1 MLMSLSIRNML
12 LVEKAEIN
20 FSSGLNVFTGET
32 GAGKSII
39 LDCLSFVLGNK
50 SRKRFVRTLCDRGE
64 VIAEFKVEKTSE
76 VRKIVEGLSII
87 WTDNLV
93 IRRVEF
99 SDGKRKTYVNDTN
112 CTLDTIQ
119 KLGAKLVE
127 FVDQKDGSQILKK
140 SNHITL
146 LDDFSGHQNEVK
158 NLGKAWDDFK
168 KIQQEITK
176 AESRKDS
183 QVKELE
189 FIKHS
194 LSEISI
200 LNPQPG
206 ELEELEIIRASLRS
220 SSKIEENLKE
230 AADLISGQQVRHEF
244 VSALNKLEK
253 AHDLV
258 SDDHLL
264 VETISALEGIIH
276 ELDEIEKNIPNIIEN
291 RNLGRMTLDEVE
303 DRLFNFRNIARKH
316 GINPENLMAL
326 NQEMEANLIEY
337 DNSEKHVGALKSKL
351 VSLEKVYQASA
362 KKISEK
368 RKREGKNLDMM
379 MSQELIPL
387 KMEGIEFRTLL
398 ERRKEQ
404 GFNGCDTVAFQ
415 ICNHGMPAKDM
426 EKIASGGELSRLL
439 LALKVC
445 LVTNTSG
452 TSLIFDEI
460 DRGIGG
466 ATAEAVG
473 NRLASLAERDQILL
487 VTHSPQVASKAHKHW
502 SVRKIVEK
510 TNPPVTLLNELN
522 QDTKVAELARMIS
535 GEVVSKEALAAAH
548 RLMN

>member
-1 MLMSLSIRNML
+1 ML
-12 LVEKAEIN
+12 LVEEAEIY

-64 VIAEFKVEKTSE
+64 VIAEFKVKKTSE
-76 VRKIVEGLSII
+76 VRKLVEGLSII

-158 NLGKAWDDFK
+158 NLNKAWDDLK
-168 KIQQEITK
+168 KTQQEITK
-176 AESRKDS
+176 VESRKDS
-183 QVKELE
+183 QGKELE
-189 FIKHS
+189 FVKHS

-230 AADLISGQQVRHEF
+230 AADLISGQQMRHEF

-258 SDDHLL
+258 SDQLL
-264 VETISALEGIIH
+264 IETISALEGIIH
-276 ELDEIEKNIPNIIEN
+276 ELDEIEKNIPNIIEK
-291 RNLGRMTLDEVE
+291 RNSGGMTLEEVE

-316 GINPENLMAL
+316 GINPENLMVL
-326 NQEMEANLIEY
+326 NQEMEASLIEY
-337 DNSEKHVGALKSKL
+337 DNTEKHLVALMSTL

-362 KKISEK
+362 EKISEK

-379 MSQELIPL
+379 MRQELIPL

-445 LVTNTSG
+445 LVANTSG

-502 SVRKIVEK
+502 SVRKIAEK
-510 TNPPVTLLNELN
+510 TNPPVTLLNELS
-522 QDTKVAELARMIS
+522 QDAKVAELARMIS

>member
-1 MLMSLSIRNML
+1 ML
-12 LVEKAEIN
+12 LVEEAEIN

-64 VIAEFKVEKTSE
+64 VIAEFKVKKTSE
-76 VRKIVEGLSII
+76 VRKFVEGLSII

-158 NLGKAWDDFK
+158 NLNKAWDDLK
-168 KIQQEITK
+168 KTQQEITK
-176 AESRKDS
+176 VESRKDS
-183 QVKELE
+183 QGKELE
-189 FIKHS
+189 FVKHS

-230 AADLISGQQVRHEF
+230 AADLISGQQMRHEF

-258 SDDHLL
+258 SDQLL
-264 VETISALEGIIH
+264 IETISALEGIIH
-276 ELDEIEKNIPNIIEN
+276 ELDEIEKNIPNIIEK
-291 RNLGRMTLDEVE
+291 RNSGGMTLEEVE

-316 GINPENLMAL
+316 GINPENLMVL
-326 NQEMEANLIEY
+326 NQEMEASLIEY
-337 DNSEKHVGALKSKL
+337 DNTEKHLVALMSTL

-362 KKISEK
+362 EKISEK

-379 MSQELIPL
+379 MRQELIPL

-445 LVTNTSG
+445 LVANTSG

-502 SVRKIVEK
+502 SVRKIAEK
-510 TNPPVTLLNELN
+510 TNPPVTLLNELS
-522 QDTKVAELARMIS
+522 QDAKVAELARMIS

>member
-1 MLMSLSIRNML
+1 ML
-12 LVEKAEIN
+12 LVEEAEIY

-64 VIAEFKVEKTSE
+64 VIAEFKVKKTSE
-76 VRKIVEGLSII
+76 VRKLVEGLSII

-158 NLGKAWDDFK
+158 NLGKAWDDLK
-168 KIQQEITK
+168 KTQQEITK
-176 AESRKDS
+176 VESRKDS
-183 QVKELE
+183 QGKELE
-189 FIKHS
+189 FVKQS
-194 LSEISI
+194 LSAISI

-258 SDDHLL
+258 SDQLL

-276 ELDEIEKNIPNIIEN
+276 ELDEIEKNIPNIIEK
-291 RNLGRMTLDEVE
+291 RNSGGMTLEEVE

-316 GINPENLMAL
+316 GINPENLMVL
-326 NQEMEANLIEY
+326 NQEMEASLIEY
-337 DNSEKHVGALKSKL
+337 DNTEKHLVALMSTL
-351 VSLEKVYQASA
+351 VSLEKAYQASA
-362 KKISEK
+362 EKISEK

-398 ERRKEQ
+398 ERRREQ

-445 LVTNTSG
+445 LVANTSG

-502 SVRKIVEK
+502 SVRKIAEK
-510 TNPPVTLLNELN
+510 TNPPVTLLNELS
-522 QDTKVAELARMIS
+522 QDAKVAELARMIS

>member
-1 MLMSLSIRNML
+1 MLTSLSIRNML
-12 LVEKAEIN
+12 LVEEAEIN

-64 VIAEFKVEKTSE
+64 VIAEFKVKKTSE
-76 VRKIVEGLSII
+76 VRKFVEGLSII

-158 NLGKAWDDFK
+158 NLNKAWDDLK
-168 KIQQEITK
+168 KTQQEITK
-176 AESRKDS
+176 VESRKDS
-183 QVKELE
+183 QGKELE
-189 FIKHS
+189 FVKHS

-230 AADLISGQQVRHEF
+230 AADLISGQQMRHEF

-258 SDDHLL
+258 SDQLL
-264 VETISALEGIIH
+264 IETISALEGIIH
-276 ELDEIEKNIPNIIEN
+276 ELDEIEKNIPNIIEK
-291 RNLGRMTLDEVE
+291 RNSGGMTLEEVE

-316 GINPENLMAL
+316 GINPENLMVL
-326 NQEMEANLIEY
+326 NQEMEASLIEY
-337 DNSEKHVGALKSKL
+337 DNTEKHLVALMSTL

-362 KKISEK
+362 EKISEK

-445 LVTNTSG
+445 LVANTSG

-502 SVRKIVEK
+502 SVRKIAEK
-510 TNPPVTLLNELN
+510 TNPPVTLLNELS
-522 QDTKVAELARMIS
+522 QDAKVAELARMIS

>member
-1 MLMSLSIRNML
+1 MLTVLSIRNML
-12 LVEKAEIN
+12 LVEKAEIS

-64 VIAEFKVEKTSE
+64 VVAEFKVRETSE
-76 VRKIVEGLSII
+76 VRKLVERLSIT

-127 FVDQKDGSQILKK
+127 FVDQKDGSLILKK
-140 SNHITL
+140 SNHISL

-158 NLGKAWDDFK
+158 ILGKAWVDLK
-168 KIQQEITK
+168 ETQREIAK
-176 AESRKDS
+176 VESKKDS
-183 QVKELE
+183 QGKELE
-189 FIKHS
+189 FVNHS

-200 LNPQPG
+200 LNPKPG
-206 ELEELEIIRASLRS
+206 ELEELETMQASLRF

-230 AADLISGQQVRHEF
+230 AADLISGKQVRHEF

-253 AHDLV
+253 AHDLL
-258 SDDHLL
+258 SADQLL

-276 ELDEIEKNIPNIIEN
+276 ELDEIEKNIPNILEK
-291 RNLGRMTLDEVE
+291 RTSGGMTLEDVE
-303 DRLFNFRNIARKH
+303 DRLFDFRKIARKH
-316 GINPENLMAL
+316 GINPENLMTL
-326 NQEMEANLIEY
+326 HQEMEASLIEY
-337 DNSEKHVGALKSKL
+337 DNSEKHLGALMSKL
-351 VSLEKVYQASA
+351 TSLEKAYQASA
-362 KKISEK
+362 KEISEK

-379 MSQELIPL
+379 MNRELIPL

-404 GFNGCDTVAFQ
+404 GFNGCDTVTFQ
-415 ICNHGMPAKDM
+415 ICNHGMLAKDM

-452 TSLIFDEI
+452 ISLIFDEI

-473 NRLASLAERDQILL
+473 NRLASLAERDQVLL
-487 VTHSPQVASKAHKHW
+487 
-502 SVRKIVEK
+502 I
-510 TNPPVTLLNELN
+510 TLC
-522 QDTKVAELARMIS
+522 QR
-535 GEVVSKEALAAAH
+535 
-548 RLMN
+548 

>member
-1 MLMSLSIRNML
+1 MLTSLSIRNML
-12 LVEKAEIN
+12 LVEEAEIY

-64 VIAEFKVEKTSE
+64 VIAEFKVKKTSE
-76 VRKIVEGLSII
+76 VRKLVEGLSII

-158 NLGKAWDDFK
+158 NLGKAWDDLK
-168 KIQQEITK
+168 KTQQEITK
-176 AESRKDS
+176 VESRKDS
-183 QVKELE
+183 QGKELE
-189 FIKHS
+189 FVKQS
-194 LSEISI
+194 LSAISI

-258 SDDHLL
+258 SDQLL

-276 ELDEIEKNIPNIIEN
+276 ELDEIEKNIPNIIEK
-291 RNLGRMTLDEVE
+291 RNSGGMTLEEVE

-316 GINPENLMAL
+316 GINPENLMVL
-326 NQEMEANLIEY
+326 NQEMEASLIEY
-337 DNSEKHVGALKSKL
+337 DNTEKHLVALMSTL
-351 VSLEKVYQASA
+351 VSLEKAYQASA
-362 KKISEK
+362 EKISEK

-398 ERRKEQ
+398 ERRREQ

-445 LVTNTSG
+445 LVANTSG

-502 SVRKIVEK
+502 SVRKIAEK
-510 TNPPVTLLNELN
+510 TNPPVTLLNELS
-522 QDTKVAELARMIS
+522 QDAKVAELARMIS